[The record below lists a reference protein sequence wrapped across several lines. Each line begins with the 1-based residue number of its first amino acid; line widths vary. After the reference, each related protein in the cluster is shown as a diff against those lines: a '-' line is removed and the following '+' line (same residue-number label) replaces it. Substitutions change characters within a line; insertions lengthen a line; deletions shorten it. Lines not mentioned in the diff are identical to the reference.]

1 MAGATAVAPKQPG
14 QRRRYNQPA
23 RGEWVDLP
31 PLQEPVL
38 PAYPPEWTGEQVIP
52 RYVWDLW
59 RQDPVT
65 SQWTP
70 ADIATVLEMG
80 QRYYTLADSERRIVQ
95 TSLGLNPRGRRDLR
109 WRTQLEASQQVE
121 ANAKTAQ
128 LRRLRLVAERHA
140 KTEEQDAGEHRV

>member
-1 MAGATAVAPKQPG
+1 MAGRGAAPKPAG
-14 QRRRYNQPA
+14 QRRRYGQPQ

-31 PLQEPVL
+31 PLEAPVL
-38 PAYPPEWTGEQVIP
+38 PAYPVEWTGAKAISRRTWE
-52 RYVWDLW
+52 LW

-70 ADIATVLEMG
+70 ADLAAALEMG
-80 QRYYTLADSERRIVQ
+80 ERYYQIKDSERRMIQ
-95 TSLGLNPRGRRDLR
+95 TSLGLNAKGRRDLR

-140 KTEEQDAGEHRV
+140 KTEDQDAGEHRV